1 METNGLI
8 YKVEKIYIENGT
20 TFKMK
25 VNIRLND
32 ECKNNICEWTI
43 TADIYEKQGD
53 GRYVYCCD
61 GCCHEEILKHFP
73 QFKRFVDYLPKEP
86 DRREPGIGGCG

>member
-8 YKVEKIYIENGT
+8 YNVEKIYIENGT

-32 ECKNNICEWTI
+32 ECKNNICE
-43 TADIYEKQGD
+43 
-53 GRYVYCCD
+53 
-61 GCCHEEILKHFP
+61 
-73 QFKRFVDYLPKEP
+73 
-86 DRREPGIGGCG
+86 